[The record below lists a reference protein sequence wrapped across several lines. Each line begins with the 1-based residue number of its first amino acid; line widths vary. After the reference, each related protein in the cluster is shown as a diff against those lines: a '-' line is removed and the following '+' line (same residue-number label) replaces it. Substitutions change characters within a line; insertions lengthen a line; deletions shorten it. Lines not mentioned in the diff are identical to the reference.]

1 LDYTVHTMNTKHHS
15 DDIAYRLL
23 DEFSREGV
31 VSQRALADRLGIA
44 LGLVNAYIKR
54 LCKKG
59 YIKIKF
65 LPKNRIK
72 YMLTPHGFAEKTR
85 LTYKYMHYSI
95 LYFKDIRQK
104 VEGTYRTMAE
114 RGVAKILL
122 WGDGELA
129 ELCFVSTRGLPIEIV
144 GAVGAKRSA
153 HAFFN
158 LPVYTIDDLPGLAY
172 DAILI
177 AVLEE
182 KVSRQLQSLGV
193 EPEKVYYV

>member
-1 LDYTVHTMNTKHHS
+1 MNTKNHS

-23 DEFSREGV
+23 DEFSREAV

-54 LCKKG
+54 LYKKG

-85 LTYKYMHYSI
+85 LTYNYMHYSI

-104 VEGTYRTMAE
+104 VESTYREMVAK
-114 RGVAKILL
+114 GVARILL
-122 WGDGELA
+122 WGDGEMA
-129 ELCFVSTRGLPIEIV
+129 ELCFISTRGLPIEIV
-144 GAVGAKRSA
+144 GAVGTKKSD

-158 LPVYTIDDLPGLAY
+158 LPVYTVEDLPEVEY

-177 AVLEE
+177 AALEE
-182 KVSRQLQSLGV
+182 KVPRQLKNLGIK
-193 EPEKVYYV
+193 PEKIYYVQH

>member
-1 LDYTVHTMNTKHHS
+1 
-15 DDIAYRLL
+15 
-23 DEFSREGV
+23 
-31 VSQRALADRLGIA
+31 
-44 LGLVNAYIKR
+44 
-54 LCKKG
+54 
-59 YIKIKF
+59 
-65 LPKNRIK
+65 
-72 YMLTPHGFAEKTR
+72 MLTPHGFTEKTR

-104 VEGTYRTMAE
+104 VESTYRAMVDH
-114 RGVAKILL
+114 GVAKILL
-122 WGDGELA
+122 WGDEELA

-144 GAVGAKRSA
+144 GVVGKKRSA

-182 KVSRQLQSLGV
+182 KAPRHLKGLGIK
-193 EPEKVYYV
+193 PEKIYYV